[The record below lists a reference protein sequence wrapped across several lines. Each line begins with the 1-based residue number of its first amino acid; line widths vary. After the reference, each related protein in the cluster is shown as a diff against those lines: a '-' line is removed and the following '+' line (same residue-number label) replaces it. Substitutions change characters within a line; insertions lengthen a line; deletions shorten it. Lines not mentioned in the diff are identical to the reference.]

1 MQRAAFAAICG
12 VAQQTPL
19 GLSLFELRKF
29 SAACINPKALKDD
42 SPMDEEAF
50 VFGAFRLLPAQRI
63 LLEDGKPLH
72 LGSRALDVLLALVES
87 AGDTIHKDQLIARTW
102 PDTVVDEGTLR
113 VHVAALRKAL
123 GDGRGG
129 NRFIA
134 NIPGRG
140 YSFVAPVRRGQ
151 RQEAAALPNRS
162 ALGGN
167 LPAQLTRVI
176 GRSEIVATVVA
187 RVAQQRFLTIV
198 GPGGIGKTTVA
209 VAAAEEL
216 SGSYSD
222 GVWFVGLGSLRDPA
236 LVPSAVSAILGS
248 PPGVGDPL
256 SSLVAWL
263 GDKRT
268 LIIIDNCEHVVSA
281 AAATAEAMLKAA
293 PQLAI
298 LATSREPLRA
308 EGEWLLRLPSLEV
321 PPERSGLTADEALTF
336 PAVELF
342 NERAMATLDGFDL
355 ADDDIPIALEICR
368 RLDGVPLAIELAAAQ
383 VDVFGVKGLAAHLD
397 DRLAVL
403 TRGRRTAVPRQQTL
417 RATIDWS
424 YDLLSELERRLLCRL
439 AIFPAGFGL
448 EAAAAVVSVGD
459 DAAAVIGEG
468 IANLVSKSLVT
479 RDGSTPA
486 GRWRLLETIRA
497 YALEKLTERDEV
509 DATARRHAEFFRN
522 LIVPAAKSS
531 VLRISVDDV
540 ARYGREIDSV
550 RAALDWS
557 FSPTGDAAIGVA
569 LTAAFAPVW
578 LHLLLVVECRERAE
592 RALNVLSPSFN
603 LVAPL
608 ERRLHIALGIALT
621 HTMGP
626 VEKTRTV
633 LAKARQLAE
642 SVDDVEAELRMLWAQ
657 WSMENIL
664 GEYRAAQSTAQRFS
678 EVAQRTG
685 DYAFILLAEHF
696 VGTALLFDGRPR
708 QARDCLERV
717 VEHYVPPA
725 SGRHKILF
733 HWDQR
738 VLARA
743 RLARV
748 LCVQGY
754 SDQAKEQ
761 ARISLEE
768 AEAADPGFTLC
779 WVLHHAVCP
788 IALLTGDIAIA
799 DRGVATMT
807 DVATRLDAALWR
819 ILASYWEGKA
829 LVERREFPRGSA
841 LLQTVLDTCDQTGWH
856 ICNAEFLGV
865 LARGLVGLGRLDA
878 AIVTVEKALATAE
891 HSGERYSIPELLRIK
906 GEVLLRQAATESMSA
921 AEGCFFGAI
930 ALAREQE
937 ALFWELRAALS
948 LARMRI
954 KQDRQDEGK
963 RILGS
968 VYDRFT
974 EGFETTDL
982 LSARDLLQ

>member
-1 MQRAAFAAICG
+1 
-12 VAQQTPL
+12 
-19 GLSLFELRKF
+19 LSLFELRKF

-42 SPMDEEAF
+42 SPMEEEAF
-50 VFGAFRLLPAQRI
+50 VFGAFRLVPAQRI

-72 LGSRALDVLLALVES
+72 LGSRALDVLLALVEC

-140 YSFVAPVRRGQ
+140 YSFVAPVRREQG
-151 RQEAAALPNRS
+151 QEAAALPNRS
-162 ALGGN
+162 ALAGN

-187 RVAQQRFLTIV
+187 RVAQRRFLTIV

-209 VAAAEEL
+209 VAAAEAL

-256 SSLVAWL
+256 TSLVAWL
-263 GDKRT
+263 GDKRA

-308 EGEWLLRLPSLEV
+308 EGEWLLRLPSLQV
-321 PPERSGLTADEALTF
+321 PPERSGLTAEEALSF

-355 ADDDIPIALEICR
+355 ADADIPIALEICR

-424 YDLLSELERRLLCRL
+424 YELLSEPERGVLRRL

-448 EAAAAVVSVGD
+448 EAAAAVVSASD
-459 DAAAVIGEG
+459 DAAAVIGED

-479 RDGSTPA
+479 QDGSTPA

-497 YALEKLTERDEV
+497 YALEKLAERDEV
-509 DATARRHAEFFRN
+509 EATARRHAEFFRK
-522 LIVPAAKSS
+522 LIVPAATSE

-540 ARYGREIDSV
+540 ARFGREIDNV

-578 LHLLLVVECRERAE
+578 LHLSLVVECRQRTE
-592 RALNVLSPSFN
+592 RALDILSPDFN

-608 ERRLHIALGIALT
+608 ERRLHISLGIALT
-621 HTMGP
+621 LTMGP
-626 VEKTRTV
+626 VERTRTI

-642 SVDDVEAELRMLWAQ
+642 RVDDVEAELRMLWAQ
-657 WSMENIL
+657 WSMENTL

-685 DYAFILLAEHF
+685 DHAFILLAEHF
-696 VGTALLFDGRPR
+696 VGTELLFEGKLH
-708 QARDCLERV
+708 QAQDCLEHV

-733 HWDQR
+733 QYDQR

-748 LCVQGY
+748 LCVQGS

-788 IALLTGDIAIA
+788 ITLLTGDIATA
-799 DRGVATMT
+799 DRGVATIN
-807 DVATRLDAALWR
+807 DLATRLDAALWR
-819 ILASYWEGKA
+819 ILGSGWEGRA
-829 LVERREFPRGSA
+829 LIERREFARGSA
-841 LLQTVLDTCDQTGWH
+841 LLRRVLDTCDQTGWH
-856 ICNAEFLGV
+856 ICNAEFLGA
-865 LARGLVGLGRLDA
+865 LARGLVGLGQLDA
-878 AIVTVEKALATAE
+878 ALVTVEKALATAE

-906 GEVLLRQAATESMSA
+906 GEALLRHAATEAMSA

-948 LARMRI
+948 LARMRA
-954 KQDRQDEGK
+954 KQNRQDEGK
-963 RILGS
+963 RILAS

-982 LSARDLLQ
+982 LSARDLLE

>member
-1 MQRAAFAAICG
+1 
-12 VAQQTPL
+12 
-19 GLSLFELRKF
+19 
-29 SAACINPKALKDD
+29 
-42 SPMDEEAF
+42 MDEEAF
-50 VFGAFRLLPAQRI
+50 VFGAFRLLPAQRM
-63 LLEDGKPLH
+63 LLEDGKPAH
-72 LGSRALDVLLALVES
+72 LGSRALDVLIALVQS
-87 AGDTIHKDQLIARTW
+87 AGETLHKDHLIACAW
-102 PDTVVDEGTLR
+102 PDTVVDEGALR
-113 VHVAALRKAL
+113 VNVAALRRAL
-123 GDGRGG
+123 GDGKAG

-140 YSFVAPVRRGQ
+140 YSFVASVRREQGQ
-151 RQEAAALPNRS
+151 EIATLPNRS
-162 ALGGN
+162 VPGGN

-176 GRSEIVATVVA
+176 GRSEIIATVMA

-209 VAAAEEL
+209 VAAAKAL
-216 SGSYSD
+216 SGSYAG
-222 GVWFVGLGSLRDPA
+222 GVWFVGLGSLQDPT
-236 LVPSAVSAILGS
+236 LVPSAVSAVLGS

-256 SSLVAWL
+256 SSLAAWL
-263 GDKRT
+263 RDKCA
-268 LIIIDNCEHVVSA
+268 LIVIDNCEHVVGA
-281 AAATAEAMLKAA
+281 AAATAEAMLRAA
-293 PQLAI
+293 PQVAI

-308 EGEWLLRLPSLEV
+308 EGEWLLRLPSLQV
-321 PPERSGLTADEALTF
+321 PPERSGLTAAEALSF

-342 NERAMATLDGFDL
+342 NERAVATLDGFDI
-355 ADDDIPIALEICR
+355 ADADVPIALEICR
-368 RLDGVPLAIELAAAQ
+368 RLDGVPLAIELAASQ
-383 VDVFGVKGLAAHLD
+383 VDVFGIRDLAAHLD
-397 DRLAVL
+397 NRLAVL

-424 YDLLSELERRLLCRL
+424 YELLSEPERHLLCCL
-439 AIFPAGFGL
+439 GIFPAGFGL
-448 EAAAAVVSVGD
+448 EAAAAVVSNSD

-468 IANLVSKSLVT
+468 IASLVAKSLVT

-497 YALEKLTERDEV
+497 YALEKLAERDEV
-509 DATARRHAEFFRN
+509 DAIARRHAEFFRK
-522 LIVPAAKSS
+522 LIVPAVRSE
-531 VLRISVDDV
+531 VLRISVADL
-540 ARYGREIDSV
+540 ARFGREIDNV

-557 FSPTGDAAIGVA
+557 FSATGDAAIGVI
-569 LTAAFAPVW
+569 LTAACAPVW

-592 RALNVLSPSFN
+592 RALNILSPDFN
-603 LVAPL
+603 LIAPL
-608 ERRLHIALGIALT
+608 ERRLHIALGLALT

-626 VEKTRTV
+626 VEKTRTI
-633 LAKARQLAE
+633 LARARQLAE

-664 GEYRAAQSTAQRFS
+664 GEYRATQSTAQRFS

-685 DYAFILLAEHF
+685 DDAFILLAEHF
-696 VGTALLFDGRPR
+696 VGTALLFDGKPR
-708 QARDCLERV
+708 QARDRLERV

-733 HWDQR
+733 HHDQR

-768 AEAADPGFTLC
+768 AEAADPGFTLG

-788 IALLTGDIAIA
+788 IALLTGDLAIA
-799 DRGVATMT
+799 DSGVATMK

-819 ILASYWEGKA
+819 ILGSYWEGKA
-829 LVERREFPRGSA
+829 LVERRKFARGSA
-841 LLQTVLDTCDQTGWH
+841 LLRTVLDTCDQTGWH

-865 LARGLVGLGRLDA
+865 LARGLVGLGRFDA
-878 AIVTVEKALATAE
+878 ALVTIEKALATAE
-891 HSGERYSIPELLRIK
+891 ESGERYSIPELLRIK
-906 GEVLLRQAATESMSA
+906 GEVVLRHAATDPMST

-948 LARMRI
+948 LARMRL

-963 RILGS
+963 RILAS

-982 LSARDLLQ
+982 LSARDLLTQLS

>member
-1 MQRAAFAAICG
+1 
-12 VAQQTPL
+12 
-19 GLSLFELRKF
+19 
-29 SAACINPKALKDD
+29 
-42 SPMDEEAF
+42 MDEEAF
-50 VFGAFRLLPAQRI
+50 VFGAFRLLPAQRM
-63 LLEDGKPLH
+63 LFEGGKPVR
-72 LGSRALDVLLALVES
+72 LGSRALDVLIALVQS
-87 AGDTIHKDQLIARTW
+87 AGDTLHKDQLIACAW
-102 PDTVVDEGTLR
+102 PDTVVDEGALR
-113 VHVAALRKAL
+113 VNVAALRRAL

-140 YSFVAPVRRGQ
+140 YSFVAPVRRDQGQ
-151 RQEAAALPNRS
+151 EIAAPPNRS
-162 ALGGN
+162 ALGSN

-176 GRSEIVATVVA
+176 GRTEIIATVVA

-209 VAAAEEL
+209 VAAAKAL
-216 SGSYSD
+216 RDSYAD
-222 GVWFVGLGSLRDPA
+222 GVWFVGLGSLQDPA
-236 LVPSAVSAILGS
+236 LVPSAVSAVLGS

-263 GDKRT
+263 RDKCA
-268 LIIIDNCEHVVSA
+268 LIVIDNCEHVVGA
-281 AAATAEAMLKAA
+281 AAATAEAMLRAA
-293 PQLAI
+293 PQVAI

-321 PPERSGLTADEALTF
+321 PPERSGLTAAEALSF

-342 NERAMATLDGFDL
+342 NERAVATLDGFDL
-355 ADDDIPIALEICR
+355 ADADIPIALEICR

-383 VDVFGVKGLAAHLD
+383 VDVFGIKGLATRLD

-424 YDLLSELERRLLCRL
+424 YELLSEPERHLLCRL
-439 AIFPAGFGL
+439 GIFPAGFGL
-448 EAAAAVVSVGD
+448 EAAAAVVSDGD
-459 DAAAVIGEG
+459 DASAVIGEG
-468 IANLVSKSLVT
+468 IASLVAKSLVT

-486 GRWRLLETIRA
+486 GRWRLLETIRT
-497 YALEKLTERDEV
+497 YALEKLSESGNTNE
-509 DATARRHAEFFRN
+509 TARRHAEFFRK
-522 LIVPAAKSS
+522 LIVPAATGE

-540 ARYGREIDSV
+540 ARFGREIDNV

-592 RALNVLSPSFN
+592 RALDILSPDFN

-621 HTMGP
+621 LTMGP
-626 VEKTRTV
+626 VERTRTI

-664 GEYRAAQSTAQRFS
+664 GEYRSAQSTAQRFS
-678 EVAQRTG
+678 DVAQRTG
-685 DYAFILLAEHF
+685 DHSFIILAEHF
-696 VGTALLFDGRPR
+696 IGTALLFDGKPHR
-708 QARDCLERV
+708 ARDCLERV
-717 VEHYVPPA
+717 VEHYIPPA

-733 HWDQR
+733 YYDQR

-748 LCVQGY
+748 LCMQGY
-754 SDQAKEQ
+754 ADQAKEQ
-761 ARISLEE
+761 ALISFEE

-788 IALLTGDIAIA
+788 IALLTGDIAVA
-799 DRGVATMT
+799 DRGVAAMS
-807 DVATRLDAALWR
+807 DVATKLDAALWR
-819 ILASYWEGKA
+819 ILASYWEGKV
-829 LVERREFPRGSA
+829 LVERREFARGSA
-841 LLQTVLDTCDQTGWH
+841 LLRRVLDTCDQTGWH

-865 LARGLVGLGRLDA
+865 LARGLAGLGRLDA
-878 AIVTVEKALATAE
+878 ALGTVEKALATAE
-891 HSGERYSIPELLRIK
+891 HSSERYSIPELLRIK
-906 GEVLLRQAATESMSA
+906 GEVVLRHAATEPMSA

-930 ALAREQE
+930 ALARQQE

-963 RILGS
+963 RILAS
-968 VYDRFT
+968 VYDKFT

-982 LSARDLLQ
+982 LSARELLAQLS

>member
-1 MQRAAFAAICG
+1 
-12 VAQQTPL
+12 
-19 GLSLFELRKF
+19 
-29 SAACINPKALKDD
+29 
-42 SPMDEEAF
+42 MDEEAF
-50 VFGAFRLLPAQRI
+50 VFGAFRLLPAQRM
-63 LLEDGKPLH
+63 LLEDGTPVR
-72 LGSRALDVLLALVES
+72 LGSRALDVLVALVQS
-87 AGDTIHKDQLIARTW
+87 AGNTLHKDQLIACAW
-102 PDTVVDEGTLR
+102 PDTVVDEGVLR
-113 VHVAALRKAL
+113 VNVAALRRAL

-129 NRFIA
+129 NRFIT

-140 YSFVAPVRRGQ
+140 YSFVAPVRREQGQ
-151 RQEAAALPNRS
+151 ETAALQNRS

-167 LPAQLTRVI
+167 LPAPLTRVI
-176 GRSEIVATVVA
+176 GRTEIIATVVA

-209 VAAAEEL
+209 IAAAKAL
-216 SGSYSD
+216 SGSYAG
-222 GVWFVGLGSLRDPA
+222 GVWFVGLGSLQDPA
-236 LVPSAVSAILGS
+236 LVPSAISAVLGS
-248 PPGVGDPL
+248 PPGLGDPL

-263 GDKRT
+263 RDKCA
-268 LIIIDNCEHVVSA
+268 LIVIDNCEHVVGA

-293 PQLAI
+293 PQVAI

-321 PPERSGLTADEALTF
+321 PPERSGLTAAEALSF

-342 NERAMATLDGFDL
+342 YERAVATLDGFDL
-355 ADDDIPIALEICR
+355 ADADIPIALEICR

-383 VDVFGVKGLAAHLD
+383 VDVFGVAGLAAHLNN
-397 DRLAVL
+397 RLAVL
-403 TRGRRTAVPRQQTL
+403 TRGHRTAMPRQQTL

-424 YDLLSELERRLLCRL
+424 YELLSELERRLLCRL
-439 AIFPAGFGL
+439 GIFPAGFAL
-448 EAAAAVVSVGD
+448 EAAAAVVSDGD
-459 DAAAVIGEG
+459 DAPTTIGEG
-468 IANLVSKSLVT
+468 IASLVAKSLVT

-486 GRWRLLETIRA
+486 GRWRLLETIRT
-497 YALEKLTERDEV
+497 YSLEKLSESGETNE
-509 DATARRHAEFFRN
+509 TARRHAEFFRK
-522 LIVPAAKSS
+522 LIVPVATSE

-540 ARYGREIDSV
+540 ARFGREIDNV

-557 FSPTGDAAIGVA
+557 FSPTGDPAIGVA

-578 LHLLLVVECRERAE
+578 LHLLLVVECRQRTE
-592 RALNVLSPSFN
+592 RALNVLSPGFN

-608 ERRLHIALGIALT
+608 ERRLRISLGIALT
-621 HTMGP
+621 LTMGP
-626 VEKTRTV
+626 VERTRAI

-657 WSMENIL
+657 WSMENTL
-664 GEYRAAQSTAQRFS
+664 GEYRAAQSTVQRFS

-685 DYAFILLAEHF
+685 DNAFILLAEHF
-696 VGTALLFDGRPR
+696 VGTELLFEGKLR
-708 QARDCLERV
+708 QAQDCLEHV

-733 HWDQR
+733 QYDQR

-748 LCVQGY
+748 LCLQGY
-754 SDQAKEQ
+754 ADQAKEQ

-768 AEAADPGFTLC
+768 AEAVDPGFTLG

-799 DRGVATMT
+799 DRGVSAMS

-829 LVERREFPRGSA
+829 LVERREFARGSA
-841 LLQTVLDTCDQTGWH
+841 LLRTVLDTCDQTGWH

-865 LARGLVGLGRLDA
+865 LTRGLVGLGQLEA
-878 AIVTVEKALATAE
+878 ALVTIEKSLAAAE

-906 GEVLLRQAATESMSA
+906 GEVMLRHGATEPMSA

-954 KQDRQDEGK
+954 KQDRQDEAK
-963 RILGS
+963 RILAS

-982 LSARDLLQ
+982 LSARDLLAQLS

>member
-1 MQRAAFAAICG
+1 
-12 VAQQTPL
+12 
-19 GLSLFELRKF
+19 
-29 SAACINPKALKDD
+29 
-42 SPMDEEAF
+42 MDEEAF
-50 VFGAFRLLPAQRI
+50 VFGAFRLIPVQRM
-63 LLEDGKPLH
+63 LLEDGKPVH
-72 LGSRALDVLLALVES
+72 LGSRALDLLVALVQS
-87 AGDTIHKDQLIARTW
+87 AGDTLHKDQLIACAW
-102 PDTVVDEGTLR
+102 PDTVVDDGALR
-113 VHVAALRKAL
+113 VNVAALRRAL
-123 GDGRGG
+123 GDGRGS

-140 YSFVAPVRRGQ
+140 YSFVAPVRREQG
-151 RQEAAALPNRS
+151 QEAAALPNRP
-162 ALGGN
+162 ALGDN
-167 LPAQLTRVI
+167 LPAQLMRVI
-176 GRSEIVATVVA
+176 GRTEIIATVVA
-187 RVAQQRFLTIV
+187 RVPQQRFLTIV

-209 VAAAEEL
+209 VAAAKAL
-216 SGSYSD
+216 SRSYAD
-222 GVWFVGLGSLRDPA
+222 GVWFVGLGSLQDPA
-236 LVPSAVSAILGS
+236 LVPSAISAILGS

-263 GDKRT
+263 FDKCA
-268 LIIIDNCEHVVSA
+268 LIVIDNCEHVVGA
-281 AAATAEAMLKAA
+281 TAATAEAMLKAA
-293 PQLAI
+293 PQVAI

-321 PPERSGLTADEALTF
+321 PPEKSGLTAVEALSF
-336 PAVELF
+336 AAVELF
-342 NERAMATLDGFDL
+342 NERALAALDGFDL
-355 ADDDIPIALEICR
+355 ADADIPIALEICR

-383 VDVFGVKGLAAHLD
+383 VDVFGVGGLAAQLD
-397 DRLAVL
+397 DRFAVL

-424 YDLLSELERRLLCRL
+424 YELLSGPERHLLCRL
-439 AIFPAGFGL
+439 GIFPAGFGL
-448 EAAAAVVSVGD
+448 EAAAAVVSDGD
-459 DAAAVIGEG
+459 DAPAGVGDG
-468 IANLVSKSLVT
+468 IASLLAKSLVT

-486 GRWRLLETIRA
+486 GRWRLLETIRT
-497 YALEKLTERDEV
+497 YALEKLSENGKTNE
-509 DATARRHAEFFRN
+509 TARRHAEFFRK
-522 LIVPAAKSS
+522 LIVPAATSE

-540 ARYGREIDSV
+540 ARFEREIDNV
-550 RAALDWS
+550 RSALDWS
-557 FSPTGDAAIGVA
+557 FSPTGDAAIGIA

-578 LHLLLVVECRERAE
+578 LHLSLVVECRERAE
-592 RALNVLSPSFN
+592 LAVDILSPDFN

-608 ERRLHIALGIALT
+608 ERRLHISLGIALT
-621 HTMGP
+621 LTMGP
-626 VEKTRTV
+626 VERTRAI

-664 GEYRAAQSTAQRFS
+664 GEYHDAQSTAQRFS
-678 EVAQRTG
+678 EVAQRTD
-685 DYAFILLAEHF
+685 DYAYILLAEHF

-708 QARDCLERV
+708 QARDRLERV

-733 HWDQR
+733 QYDQR
-738 VLARA
+738 ALARA

-754 SDQAKEQ
+754 SDQAREQ
-761 ARISLEE
+761 ARISFEE
-768 AEAADPGFTLC
+768 AEAVDPGFTLC

-807 DVATRLDAALWR
+807 NVATRLDAALWR
-819 ILASYWEGKA
+819 SLGSYWEGKA
-829 LVERREFPRGSA
+829 LVERREFARGSA
-841 LLQTVLDTCDQTGWH
+841 LLRTVLDTCDQTGWH

-865 LARGLVGLGRLDA
+865 MARGLVGLGQLDA
-878 AIVTVEKALATAE
+878 ALVTVEKALATAE

-906 GEVLLRQAATESMSA
+906 GEVVLRHAATEPMSA

-954 KQDRQDEGK
+954 KQDRHDEGK
-963 RILGS
+963 RILAS

-974 EGFETTDL
+974 EGFETADL
-982 LSARDLLQ
+982 LSARGLLAQLS

>member
-1 MQRAAFAAICG
+1 
-12 VAQQTPL
+12 
-19 GLSLFELRKF
+19 
-29 SAACINPKALKDD
+29 
-42 SPMDEEAF
+42 MDEEAF

-72 LGSRALDVLLALVES
+72 LGSRALDVLVALVES

-102 PDTVVDEGTLR
+102 PDTVVDEATLR
-113 VHVAALRKAL
+113 VHVAAVRKAL

-140 YSFVAPVRRGQ
+140 YSFVAPVTREQ
-151 RQEAAALPNRS
+151 RQEPAALPNRY

-176 GRSEIVATVVA
+176 GRSEMIATVVA
-187 RVAQQRFLTIV
+187 RVTQQRFLTIV

-209 VAAAEEL
+209 VAAAEAL

-222 GVWFVGLGSLRDPA
+222 GVWFVGLGSLRDSA
-236 LVPSAVSAILGS
+236 LVPSAVSGILGS
-248 PPGVGDPL
+248 PPGVGEPL

-263 GDKRT
+263 RGKCA
-268 LIIIDNCEHVVSA
+268 LIIIDNCEHVVGA
-281 AAATAEAMLKAA
+281 AAATSEAMLKAA
-293 PQLAI
+293 PQVAI

-321 PPERSGLTADEALTF
+321 PPERSGLTAAEALTF

-342 NERAMATLDGFDL
+342 NERAVATLNGFDL
-355 ADDDIPIALEICR
+355 ADADIPFALEICR

-383 VDVFGVKGLAAHLD
+383 VDVFGVRGLAAHLD

-424 YDLLSELERRLLCRL
+424 YELLTEPEKRSLCRL
-439 AIFPAGFGL
+439 AIFPAGFDL
-448 EAAAAVVSVGD
+448 EAAAAVVSDGD
-459 DAAAVIGEG
+459 DAPAVVGEG
-468 IANLVSKSLVT
+468 IASLVAKSLVT

-486 GRWRLLETIRA
+486 GRWRLLETIRT
-497 YALEKLTERDEV
+497 YALEKLSESSE
-509 DATARRHAEFFRN
+509 ANETARRHAEFFRN
-522 LIVPAAKSS
+522 LIVPANKSE

-540 ARYGREIDSV
+540 ARFGREIDNV

-557 FSPTGDAAIGVA
+557 FSPTGDATIGVA

-578 LHLLLVVECRERAE
+578 LRLLLVVECRERAE
-592 RALNVLSPSFN
+592 RALDILSPDFN

-621 HTMGP
+621 LTMGP

-633 LAKARQLAE
+633 LAKARRLAE

-657 WSMENIL
+657 WTMENIL

-678 EVAQRTG
+678 EVAERTG
-685 DYAFILLAEHF
+685 DHPFILLSEHF
-696 VGTALLFDGRPR
+696 VGTALMFDGKPR
-708 QARDCLERV
+708 RARDCLEHV

-725 SGRHKILF
+725 NGRHKILF

-738 VLARA
+738 ALARA

-748 LCVQGY
+748 LCLQGY
-754 SDQAKEQ
+754 ADQAKEQ
-761 ARISLEE
+761 ALISFEE

-788 IALLTGDIAIA
+788 IALLTGDLAVA
-799 DRGVATMT
+799 DRGVATMS
-807 DVATRLDAALWR
+807 DVATRLDAAPLR
-819 ILASYWEGKA
+819 ILGSYWEGKA
-829 LVERREFPRGSA
+829 LVERREFARGSA
-841 LLQTVLDTCDQTGWH
+841 LLRRVLDTCDQTGWH

-865 LARGLVGLGRLDA
+865 LARGLAGLGQLDTA
-878 AIVTVEKALATAE
+878 LTTVEKALATAE
-891 HSGERYSIPELLRIK
+891 QSGERYTIAELLRIK
-906 GEVLLRQAATESMSA
+906 GEVLLRHAANESMSA

-948 LARMRI
+948 LARMRAS
-954 KQDRQDEGK
+954 QNRQDEGN
-963 RILGS
+963 RILAS

-982 LSARDLLQ
+982 LSARDLLG

>member
-1 MQRAAFAAICG
+1 MTEGAATALSATSPAAVTASSRQR
-12 VAQQTPL
+12 
-19 GLSLFELRKF
+19 R
-29 SAACINPKALKDD
+29 
-42 SPMDEEAF
+42 EE
-50 VFGAFRLLPAQRI
+50 GQ
-63 LLEDGKPLH
+63 E
-72 LGSRALDVLLALVES
+72 
-87 AGDTIHKDQLIARTW
+87 
-102 PDTVVDEGTLR
+102 
-113 VHVAALRKAL
+113 
-123 GDGRGG
+123 
-129 NRFIA
+129 
-134 NIPGRG
+134 IPT
-140 YSFVAPVRRGQ
+140 
-151 RQEAAALPNRS
+151 LPNRS

-167 LPAQLTRVI
+167 LPAQLSRVI
-176 GRSEIVATVVA
+176 GRTEIIAAVVA
-187 RVAQQRFLTIV
+187 RVAQQRFLTII

-209 VAAAEEL
+209 VAAAKAM
-216 SGSYSD
+216 SDSYAD
-222 GVWFVGLGSLRDPA
+222 GVWFVGLGSLQDPA
-236 LVPSAVSAILGS
+236 LLPSAVSAVLGS
-248 PPGVGDPL
+248 PPGLGDPL

-263 GDKRT
+263 RDKRA
-268 LIIIDNCEHVVSA
+268 LIVIDNCEHVVGA

-293 PQLAI
+293 PQVAI

-321 PPERSGLTADEALTF
+321 PPERSGLTAAEALSF

-342 NERAMATLDGFDL
+342 NERAVATLDGFDL
-355 ADDDIPIALEICR
+355 AEADIPIALKICR

-383 VDVFGVKGLAAHLD
+383 VDVFGVSGLAAHLD

-424 YDLLSELERRLLCRL
+424 YELLSEPERRLLCRL
-439 AIFPAGFGL
+439 AIFPAGFRL
-448 EAAAAVVSVGD
+448 EAAAAVVSDGD
-459 DAAAVIGEG
+459 DTLTAVGEG
-468 IANLVSKSLVT
+468 IASLVAKSLVT
-479 RDGSTPA
+479 PDGSTPT

-497 YALEKLTERDEV
+497 YALEKLAEPEEV

-522 LIVPAAKSS
+522 LIVPAERSE

-540 ARYGREIDSV
+540 ARFGREIDNV
-550 RAALDWS
+550 RTALDWS
-557 FSPTGDAAIGVA
+557 FSPTGDVAIGVA

-592 RALNVLSPSFN
+592 RALDILSPDFN

-621 HTMGP
+621 LTMGP
-626 VEKTRTV
+626 VERTRMI
-633 LAKARQLAE
+633 LARARQLAE
-642 SVDDVEAELRMLWAQ
+642 SVDDVEAELRMLWSQ
-657 WSMENIL
+657 WFMENIL
-664 GEYRAAQSTAQRFS
+664 GEYRVAQSTAQRFS
-678 EVAQRTG
+678 KIAQRTS
-685 DYAFILLAEHF
+685 DDAFILLAEHF
-696 VGTALLFDGRPR
+696 VGTELLFDGKLR
-708 QARDCLERV
+708 QARDRLERV

-733 HWDQR
+733 YWDQR

-761 ARISLEE
+761 ALISFEE

-788 IALLTGDIAIA
+788 IALLTGDLAIA
-799 DRGVATMT
+799 DRAVATMS
-807 DVATRLDAALWR
+807 DVATTLDAALFR
-819 ILASYWEGKA
+819 ILKSYWEGKA
-829 LVERREFPRGSA
+829 LVERREFAHGSA
-841 LLQTVLDTCDQTGWH
+841 LLRTVLDTCDQTGWH

-865 LARGLVGLGRLDA
+865 LARGLVGLGRFDA
-878 AIVTVEKALATAE
+878 ALATVEKALATAE

-906 GEVLLRQAATESMSA
+906 GEVVLRHAATEPMSA

-963 RILGS
+963 RILAS

-974 EGFETTDL
+974 EGFETTDF
-982 LSARDLLQ
+982 LSATDLLAQLS